1 MTFTPSKLLA
11 LAGLLTALPAV
22 VQAQTTRP
30 TNRGKIEEAE
40 IEIVKERVNQLPE
53 AARNFEK
60 IKVEAPAKTGAK
72 VNYTY
77 PDFRLPADLLNP
89 SVRVLTIRQEEP
101 ALQTGNYVK
110 VGVGNYA
117 TFLGRA
123 HLHNTRSNSA
133 SYGLDLNHLA
143 SARGP
148 VDKDNSGQSRTSLDL
163 HGETYSGT
171 TALGGKVELGRER
184 YNFYGY
190 DRNVRVLPEADDL
203 KQTFTRAGAK
213 VYARN
218 RATDAQFQY
227 DLGLG
232 FRHWNDRF
240 EANEN
245 NIYAELRS
253 TYVLG
258 ETSRVT
264 VNGDFSYI
272 SFEDSLKYSRPYFQ
286 ITPAFEANLN
296 RLAVS
301 VGATIGYTG
310 DTIRQAQQLNVF
322 PAIRLAYTVTED
334 KFVAFAGLGGAV
346 QRVTM
351 YDLTTENPWLAP
363 NQRVSDTRRGPTLY
377 FGFNATPARA
387 LEVNARVTLSNDR
400 TLYFY
405 ENAGYIE
412 RGIINNGVYR
422 GDSTKFNLVYDKR
435 ATQLLNVH
443 GEIIYN
449 AAEKTRVGFKADY
462 NSYNVK
468 TLAQPYH
475 RPAFQSV
482 LFATHNLYDKLL
494 LGAELYTY
502 SSSYG
507 SGYDLVSG
515 NVGYRKVARHTDSV
529 IDLNLRGDYRIME
542 KLSIFAMGNN
552 LVGGQYERFL
562 NYPVKGANVLVG
574 ATYDF

>member
-11 LAGLLTALPAV
+11 LAGLLTTVPVV

-53 AARNFEK
+53 ATRNFEK

-101 ALQTGNYVK
+101 TLQTGNYVK
-110 VGVGNYA
+110 AGVGNYA
-117 TFLGRA
+117 TFLGRL

-148 VDKDNSGQSRTSLDL
+148 VDKDNSSQSRTNLDF

-171 TALGGKVELGRER
+171 TALGGKLEIGRER

-190 DRNVRVLPEADDL
+190 NRNVTVLPEADNI
-203 KQTFTRAGAK
+203 KQTFTRVGAK

-227 DLGLG
+227 DLGVG
-232 FRHWNDRF
+232 YRHWNDRF
-240 EANEN
+240 KAKEN

-253 TYVLG
+253 AYVLG

-296 RLAVS
+296 RLVVS
-301 VGATIGYTG
+301 VGATLGYTG
-310 DTIRQAQQLNVF
+310 DTIRQAQQLNVY

-334 KFVAFAGLGGAV
+334 KFVAFAGLGGAI

-377 FGFNATPARA
+377 VGFNATPARS

-405 ENAGYIE
+405 ENAGYIQP
-412 RGIINNGVYR
+412 GVVGGLYR
-422 GDSTKFNLVYDKR
+422 GDSTKFNLVYDKK
-435 ATQLLNVH
+435 ATQLFNVH

-449 AAEKTRVGFKADY
+449 AVEKTRVGLKFDY
-462 NSYNVK
+462 NGYNVK

-475 RPAFQSV
+475 RPAFQTV

-507 SGYDLVSG
+507 TGYDYQSSA
-515 NVGYRKVARHTDSV
+515 VGYRKVARPTDSV
-529 IDLNLRGDYRIME
+529 VDLNLRADYRIME

-552 LVGGQYERFL
+552 LIGGQYERFL
-562 NYPVKGANVLVG
+562 NYPVKGANVLLG